1 MSVLD
6 EESRRLKQKH
16 RDEIKEFE
24 LNKTKELSR
33 LRDEYDLSEKDLKDR
48 CSKLEMFKHNLEDVG
63 FENFFLLM

>member
-24 LNKTKELSR
+24 MNKNKELTR
-33 LRDEYDLSEKDLKDR
+33 LREEYDLSEKDLKER
-48 CSKLEMFKHNLEDVG
+48 CVKLEMIKHNLEDVCASV
-63 FENFFLLM
+63 E

>member
-24 LNKTKELSR
+24 MNKSKELSR
-33 LRDEYDLSEKDLKDR
+33 LKDEYDLSEKDLKDR
-48 CSKLEMFKHNLEDVG
+48 CSKLEMIKHGLEDVRVQS
-63 FENFFLLM
+63 FMI